1 MTTTSE
7 ARDLRV
13 DREPV
18 TQRSELDV
26 IKYQLA
32 AIEAFNRQ
40 VAVVREAAAASG
52 LSREMRL
59 DAARRLDVLRRQQ
72 QAVIAHTHQQLEA
85 TGSVLRSISERRVVL
100 AHRQEWYLDRVSAGL
115 RARGIHVVAR
125 TDNGADAVGM
135 TLCEQ
140 PDLVLVED
148 SLTML
153 PGEQV
158 MRELRAL
165 CPRTRII
172 AQCAD
177 GDRAGALLDAGAAA
191 VYTRNIPPADVA
203 DGMHRILTA

>member
-1 MTTTSE
+1 MTMTSN
-7 ARDLRV
+7 ARDLQV

-40 VAVVREAAAASG
+40 VAVVREAAAASAR
-52 LSREMRL
+52 SREMRL

-72 QAVIAHTHQQLEA
+72 QAVIARTHEQLEA
-85 TGSVLRSISERRVVL
+85 TGSILRSISERRVVL
-100 AHRQEWYLDRVSAGL
+100 AHRQEWYLDRVSAGV

-135 TLCEQ
+135 TLSEQ

-158 MRELRAL
+158 MRELQAL

-172 AQCAD
+172 AQCAY
-177 GDRAGALLDAGAAA
+177 GDRVGALLDAGAAA